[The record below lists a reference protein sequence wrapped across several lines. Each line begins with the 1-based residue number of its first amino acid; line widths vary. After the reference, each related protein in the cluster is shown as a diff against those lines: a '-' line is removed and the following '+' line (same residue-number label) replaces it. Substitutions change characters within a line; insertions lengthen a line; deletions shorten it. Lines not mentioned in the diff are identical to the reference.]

1 VPGYNGTGMTPAK
14 PQRTVFF
21 VSDRTGITAELLG
34 KTLLTQFP
42 DIEFHKRTLPF
53 VDTPEKAQTA
63 VAEIND
69 SARQDGIHPIVFSTL
84 IDEKL
89 RARIAGAEALYLD
102 LFADFIRQLETELRQ
117 VSSHALG
124 LSHGMGDEL
133 AYQKRM
139 DAVNYTLLHDDGGN
153 TANYERAE
161 VILVG
166 VSRTGKTPT
175 SLYLAMQYGIY
186 AANYPLTPDDFSG
199 HTLPKSL
206 LAHKSKLYGLTIT
219 PERLARIRNERKPGS
234 HYASLENCQG
244 EIRAAESLLRQG
256 HIPILD
262 TTTMSIEEIA
272 VSILYATGLVKR
284 LKS

>member
-1 VPGYNGTGMTPAK
+1 MTSAK
-14 PQRTVFF
+14 TRRTVFF

-42 DIEFHKRTLPF
+42 GVQFRKRTLPF
-53 VDTPEKAQTA
+53 VDNLEKLQTA
-63 VAEIND
+63 LAEID
-69 SARQDGIHPIVFSTL
+69 DTARREGTRPIVFSTL

-89 RARIAGAEALYLD
+89 RARISSAGALYLD
-102 LFADFIRQLETELRQ
+102 LFADFISQLEKELGQ

-133 AYQKRM
+133 EYQKRM
-139 DAVNYTLLHDDGGN
+139 EAVNYTLLHDDGGN

-175 SLYLAMQYGIY
+175 CLYLAMQYGVY

-206 LAHKSKLYGLTIT
+206 TAHKSRLYGLTIT
-219 PERLARIRNERKPGS
+219 AERLAKIRNERKPGS
-234 HYASLENCQG
+234 QYAALENCQS
-244 EIRAAESLLRQG
+244 EIRAAESLLRQA
-256 HIPILD
+256 HVPILD
-262 TTTMSIEEIA
+262 TTTMSVEEIA
-272 VSILYATGLVKR
+272 ISILYGTGLIKR